1 MHSPQQELYP
11 SSFQS
16 ILDLKGTGKAQIE
29 EYEVLLLV
37 LEIELVIVYYVIA
50 CARDYIERLIVIALD
65 TIIPGS
71 RVIHKRRHS
80 SRHPRRPRAIKY
92 SSFPILYILGS

>member
-1 MHSPQQELYP
+1 MVVDSTKHCL
-11 SSFQS
+11 
-16 ILDLKGTGKAQIE
+16 
-29 EYEVLLLV
+29 

-50 CARDYIERLIVIALD
+50 CARDYIESLIVIALD

-92 SSFPILYILGS
+92 SSFPILYMVLRAGKVFSKEPILF

>member
-1 MHSPQQELYP
+1 M
-11 SSFQS
+11 
-16 ILDLKGTGKAQIE
+16 
-29 EYEVLLLV
+29 

-50 CARDYIERLIVIALD
+50 CARDYIQSLIVIALD

-92 SSFPILYILGS
+92 SSFPILYKRSGVARSVRNRKLIA

>member
-1 MHSPQQELYP
+1 M
-11 SSFQS
+11 
-16 ILDLKGTGKAQIE
+16 
-29 EYEVLLLV
+29 

-50 CARDYIERLIVIALD
+50 CARDYIESLIVIALD

-92 SSFPILYILGS
+92 SSFPILDTALHGSSTG